1 MYFFF
6 PPCWKLRHN
15 IGKDTVCVFADLVP
29 RNIMTAFLNKL
40 DWLNEAFVLAYCWI
54 FLLFSVSLYGS
65 LVKWQS
71 WNISGSTKARR
82 GAPADC
88 QKSFE
93 ANEETESERNE
104 SC

>member
-1 MYFFF
+1 M
-6 PPCWKLRHN
+6 
-15 IGKDTVCVFADLVP
+15 
-29 RNIMTAFLNKL
+29 MTAFLNKL

-71 WNISGSTKARR
+71 WNISGSAMARR

-93 ANEETESERNE
+93 ANEETQESERNE